1 MRADAIRRGR
11 RFPMIR
17 YIERSI
23 VMRRNKVWLAGG
35 ALAIIVCAVVGAFSP
50 ARATETLNFL
60 CWAGVDDPSILEEF
74 EKDTGIAV
82 RPTTFVGGDAMYSM
96 LAGSTKKY
104 DVVMVGAEYMGKL
117 SADGRLSTLDPA
129 DYDLSQYIPAFRNIP
144 LCHVNGQMVAI
155 PIEFGANGLAYNPNV
170 ITASEASS
178 YAVLMSE
185 KVKGKVGVWDRYLPI
200 MGVLS
205 RGLGNV
211 APYDISNEK
220 FDELKKYLLNLRPQI
235 SVVAPDFSVLIAS
248 LAAGDT
254 VIVPGG
260 AAFFST
266 ALKRQGTSMDWI
278 APKEGG
284 TMWVDSLVIP
294 NDAPN
299 PGLAKRFLQWMCTPK
314 AQALLA
320 NKKAFA
326 ASVPNSA
333 AYPMINPELRT
344 LLKTENGEE
353 AQALANRLA
362 VRTLPVQQSEQA
374 WLSAWEEF
382 KAGK

>member
-1 MRADAIRRGR
+1 MR
-11 RFPMIR
+11 
-17 YIERSI
+17 S
-23 VMRRNKVWLAGG
+23 NKVWLAGG
-35 ALAIIVCAVVGAFSP
+35 VLAIVVYAMVGGFSP
-50 ARATETLNFL
+50 AMATEALNFL
-60 CWAGVDDPSILEEF
+60 CWAGVDDPSILGEF

-82 RPTTFVGGDAMYSM
+82 RPTTFVGGDAMYSL
-96 LAGSTKKY
+96 LADSTKKY
-104 DVVMVGAEYMGKL
+104 DVVMVGAEYMAKV
-117 SADGRLSTLDPA
+117 SADGRLSTLDPT
-129 DYDLSQYIPAFRNIP
+129 DYDLSQYIPAFRNFP
-144 LCHVNGQMVAI
+144 LCHVNGKMVAI
-155 PIEFGANGLAYNPNV
+155 PIEFGANGLAYNTNV
-170 ITASEASS
+170 LSASEASS

-205 RGLGNV
+205 RGLGNL
-211 APYDISNEK
+211 APYDISNDK
-220 FDELKKYLLNLRPQI
+220 FGELKHYLLDLRQQI

-248 LAAGDT
+248 LAAGET

-266 ALKRQGTSMDWI
+266 ALKRQGKSIDWI
-278 APKEGG
+278 VPKEGG

-326 ASVPNSA
+326 ASVPNAA
-333 AYPMINPELRT
+333 AYPMVNPELRK

-353 AQALANRLA
+353 AEALAKRLA
-362 VRTLPVQQSEQA
+362 VRTLPVQQSEQV

-382 KAGK
+382 KTAKQ